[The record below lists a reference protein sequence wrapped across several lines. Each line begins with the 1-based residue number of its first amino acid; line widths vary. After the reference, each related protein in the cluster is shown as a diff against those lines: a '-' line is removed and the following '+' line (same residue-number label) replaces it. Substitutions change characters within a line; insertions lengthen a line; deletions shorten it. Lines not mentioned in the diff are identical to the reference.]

1 MSTSNLALETDLSD
15 IAQLPVADGA
25 VTESPTTATSPSPN
39 ANDADG
45 DPEEN
50 DEDVDNSFSVADSD
64 SSDLAFHKTEGKIF
78 LDKPSSLVPDV
89 TEPDTYTLAKMPGFG
104 DNAIRMR
111 DKDRNHVKFR
121 VIAELA
127 QGDKYE
133 LNKVGPYLD
142 MLYQSNGEEILN
154 IDNFKRGKAK
164 IVMRPLITPFDTLP
178 EGVAVFEQAVERF
191 DNITAFTTVK
201 RKAYFDSQK
210 PNDVRLYPGLASI
223 KGSEWVV
230 RGRDSWHIAASTSV
244 VFANV
249 PNGKDDVGPQAV
261 MQGNRLLPVDRVEEE
276 IKRRNNEALQVTP
289 ANKNDR
295 SLLGNYPDPDGHIR
309 KLAQTY
315 NLSKVRVKTPEV
327 RNGQGTLLHPSEYER
342 YLIPGARVAVLLD
355 HKIWDF
361 TSTQDGRALAHPSR
375 HCVATALEI
384 HIIPDYDE
392 DIRDLIH
399 RHEADKRV
407 EAARVKEEERLVE
420 EHRESAKAEEA
431 ARLVAAAER
440 AENEESRKL
449 ERAERLKSL
458 WRIGSSSSL
467 PSVDTAPTA
476 GTSTASTPSPSK
488 RGAAEDPPTSPS
500 PPKHRTAQT
509 ARGTTG
515 RKPPKKIT
523 APDTPT
529 ASSDRSTRSKGKA
542 KAQDPMDVDSG
553 LSAKGKGKLEES
565 MDVDGST
572 DPLMPFPMRIAKRI
586 RRLTEKTM
594 HFEGVVEGTLFT
606 IEGDICVV
614 PVPVARQVNI
624 PPRTSPEYL
633 YTEYWIFRVN
643 GVLST
648 ARAVVTS
655 RDSTSLSSEE
665 KNFCFVAYYL
675 KPSLLSTMLT
685 PANDALAGL
694 VCSTAVPSG
703 DVLVVKFCYDRSTV
717 LPLDMVLDESNVKL
731 LLKRAFCKDT
741 TCNGHVYA

>member
-1 MSTSNLALETDLSD
+1 MT
-15 IAQLPVADGA
+15 Q
-25 VTESPTTATSPSPN
+25 
-39 ANDADG
+39 DG

-50 DEDVDNSFSVADSD
+50 DEDVDEQFLCRGLRLLRSCFPQNRRQSGLSFDKYGPAASAI
-64 SSDLAFHKTEGKIF
+64 KIF

-164 IVMRPLITPFDTLP
+164 IVMRPLITPFDTPP

-230 RGRDSWHIAASTSV
+230 RGRDSWHFAASTSV

-249 PNGKDDVGPQAV
+249 PNGKDDVIV
-261 MQGNRLLPVDRVEEE
+261 YYLSTDVEEE
-276 IKRRNNEALQVTP
+276 IKRRNNEALQKTIAP
-289 ANKNDR
+289 CW
-295 SLLGNYPDPDGHIR
+295 GTIPDPDGHIR

-315 NLSKVRVKTPEV
+315 NLSK
-327 RNGQGTLLHPSEYER
+327 SEYER
-342 YLIPGARVAVLLD
+342 YLIPGARVAIGTLPR
-355 HKIWDF
+355 HK
-361 TSTQDGRALAHPSR
+361 TVRALAHPSR

-399 RHEADKRV
+399 RHEADKR
-407 EAARVKEEERLVE
+407 
-420 EHRESAKAEEA
+420 SAKAEEA

-440 AENEESRKL
+440 AENEEARKL

-458 WRIGSSSSL
+458 WRIGSSSSS
-467 PSVDTAPTA
+467 PCVDTAPTA

-500 PPKHRTAQT
+500 PPKRRTTQT

-515 RKPPKKIT
+515 RKPPKKLT
-523 APDTPT
+523 ASDTPT

-542 KAQDPMDVDSG
+542 KAQDPMDVDTTLG
-553 LSAKGKGKLEES
+553 AKGKGKLEDS
-565 MDVDGST
+565 MDVDVQGLAAHPNPPHCRLDRPT
-572 DPLMPFPMRIAKRI
+572 PTFPMPFPMRIAKRI

-594 HFEGVVEGTLFT
+594 HFEGIVEGTLFT

-614 PVPVARQVNI
+614 PVPITRQVNI

-655 RDSTSLSSEE
+655 RDTTSLSSEE
-665 KNFCFVAYYL
+665 ENFCFVAYYL

-694 VCSTAVPSG
+694 VCSAAVPSG
-703 DVLVVKFCYDRSTV
+703 DVLVVKFCYDRSIV
-717 LPLDMVLDESNVKL
+717 LPLDMVLDENNVKL
-731 LLKRAFCKDT
+731 LLER
-741 TCNGHVYA
+741 